1 MKASE
6 IKQWFEQKL
15 DELKNEK
22 VLRDDS
28 DNIFLLLHE
37 DTVSSI
43 EPGVDVLELIDDLS
57 DYESLF
63 FAYLGDS
70 ADLDE
75 LQSMIAEDRVDN
87 EWRESNYAVKDD
99 LDAEEKLRRDYVD
112 AIISYVIF
120 FFNDAWEK
128 DFGDDRSIAE

>member
-6 IKQWFEQKL
+6 IKQWFEQKI
-15 DELKNEK
+15 DELKKEE
-22 VLRDDS
+22 VLQDDS

-37 DTVSSI
+37 DTAASI

-63 FAYLGDS
+63 FAYLCDS

-87 EWRESNYAVKDD
+87 EWRETNYAVKDD
-99 LDAEEKLRRDYVD
+99 LDDEENLRRDYVD
-112 AIISYVIF
+112 AITSYVIF

-128 DFGDDRSIAE
+128 DFGDDKGIAE

>member
-63 FAYLGDS
+63 FAYLCDS

-75 LQSMIAEDRVDN
+75 LQSMIAEDRV
-87 EWRESNYAVKDD
+87 
-99 LDAEEKLRRDYVD
+99 
-112 AIISYVIF
+112 
-120 FFNDAWEK
+120 
-128 DFGDDRSIAE
+128 G